1 MTNKQIELL
10 NNVIDYAVEH
20 GGDLG
25 GPYYSCPD
33 ELAEAMDNLVL
44 SLGDDYYWKWDDPK
58 CQYIPSVYRK

>member
-25 GPYYSCPD
+25 GPYYSSPD
-33 ELAEAMDNLVL
+33 ELAEAMDNLVS

-58 CQYIPSVYRK
+58 SQYIPSIYRK